1 MTDSNHAQ
9 LVKDLTSRWP
19 ENRVAPNLNRI
30 SALMDVLGKP
40 QHAMPVIQVAGTN
53 GKGSTCAIIDSLLRA
68 AGLRVGRFASP
79 HLTDVTERILIDG
92 QPISS
97 ERFDA
102 VWEEIAPFV
111 DMVDKQAI
119 DGIEMTFFEVI
130 TGMAYA
136 AFADAP
142 VDVAV
147 VEVGLGGRW
156 DATSVADPRVSV
168 VCPIA
173 LDHTHILGADLASV
187 AAEKAGIIKPGSIAV
202 LAGQDPQAAQ
212 VLLQRALQV
221 GAEVKAEGPDFGV
234 LDRKLAVGGQLLRLE
249 TQGGPLGD
257 LFLPLFGEHMAR
269 NAALAVAAAES
280 LVGQLSPEVIEQG
293 LGEVKAP
300 ARLELVRSAPSV
312 VLDSAHNPHG
322 AQALVLGLTE
332 SFDFEPTIAVVAMMR
347 DKDSAGV
354 LSILAEAVDHVVIT
368 QASGSPRALPVA
380 ELVQL
385 AEEIWPA
392 GRVHSALG
400 VPEALTTAISLADDF
415 GPKAGILI
423 TGSIVAVGEA
433 RSLLSAE
440 SDQI

>member
-1 MTDSNHAQ
+1 M
-9 LVKDLTSRWP
+9 
-19 ENRVAPNLNRI
+19 
-30 SALMDVLGKP
+30 
-40 QHAMPVIQVAGTN
+40 
-53 GKGSTCAIIDSLLRA
+53 
-68 AGLRVGRFASP
+68 
-79 HLTDVTERILIDG
+79 
-92 QPISS
+92 
-97 ERFDA
+97 
-102 VWEEIAPFV
+102 
-111 DMVDKQAI
+111 
-119 DGIEMTFFEVI
+119 
-130 TGMAYA
+130 
-136 AFADAP
+136 
-142 VDVAV
+142 
-147 VEVGLGGRW
+147 
-156 DATSVADPRVSV
+156 
-168 VCPIA
+168 
-173 LDHTHILGADLASV
+173 
-187 AAEKAGIIKPGSIAV
+187 
-202 LAGQDPQAAQ
+202 
-212 VLLQRALQV
+212 
-221 GAEVKAEGPDFGV
+221 
-234 LDRKLAVGGQLLRLE
+234 
-249 TQGGPLGD
+249 
-257 LFLPLFGEHMAR
+257 
-269 NAALAVAAAES
+269 
-280 LVGQLSPEVIEQG
+280 
-293 LGEVKAP
+293 
-300 ARLELVRSAPSV
+300 